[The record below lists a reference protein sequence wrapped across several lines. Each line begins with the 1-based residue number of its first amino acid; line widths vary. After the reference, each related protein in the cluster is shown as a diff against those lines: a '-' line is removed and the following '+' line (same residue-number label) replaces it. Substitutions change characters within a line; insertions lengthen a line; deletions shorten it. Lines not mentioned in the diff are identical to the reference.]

1 MRSRIVILVVAVL
14 LGILAAFF
22 AARYLS
28 SARADIRAQAEPVSV
43 LVADRDL
50 PAGMSAEEIID
61 KKYAKATEVPRQYV
75 SDGAVSSAASIEGQV
90 LVTPLSRGEQL
101 TVSRFQLATD
111 AGLAYSIPPGFVA
124 VSVPD
129 DPSRGVSGFVKP
141 GDYVMVI
148 ASFQPGGGLEKAVT
162 QTLLN
167 KARVIATGTD
177 TSQTVPADTS
187 TESGGGGLIG
197 RTSQGGGQGSNV
209 KTLTLAV
216 SPADAER
223 IVFAQESGSVWY
235 ALIGATSTEVP
246 PTAGQ
251 SYPAV
256 IQ

>member
-1 MRSRIVILVVAVL
+1 MRSRVVILVVAVL

-61 KKYAKATEVPRQYV
+61 KKYAKAQEVPRQYV

-101 TVSRFQLATD
+101 TVGRFQLAAD
-111 AGLAYSIPPGFVA
+111 AGMAYSIPPGFVA

-129 DPSRGVSGFVKP
+129 NPSRGVSGFVKP

-162 QTLLN
+162 QTLLS
-167 KARVIATGTD
+167 KARVIATGAD
-177 TSQTVPADTS
+177 TSQTVPAEGT
-187 TESGGGGLIG
+187 TEEGGGGLIG
-197 RTSQGGGQGSNV
+197 QTQGGGGGSKLN
-209 KTLTLAV
+209 TLTLAV
-216 SPADAER
+216 TPADAER

-235 ALIGATSTEVP
+235 ALIGATSTEVA
-246 PTAGQ
+246 PTPGQ
-251 SYPAV
+251 TYPAV
-256 IQ
+256 LQ